1 MVEIGDWIKAHE
13 LVVSDNGESRYVHAG
28 IYKVIEVEKDL
39 QGIKYWV
46 EAEQPT
52 FFYDF
57 ETELLDNAGD
67 IEYTT
72 EVGK

>member
-1 MVEIGDWIKAHE
+1 M
-13 LVVSDNGESRYVHAG
+13 VSDNGESRYVHAG
-28 IYKVIEVEKDL
+28 IYRVIEVEKDL

-57 ETELLDNAGD
+57 ETEPLDND
-67 IEYTT
+67 EQIEYTM